1 MDFIDFAVWF
11 AGAVIAVGLI
21 EWAKNLFPKAPSW
34 VWMVVLPIV
43 AVVAAFAI
51 VLKDDASTAAIVWNA
66 FGIWA
71 LSQLGYALIVQ
82 LVKKRLEQ
90 EL

>member
-1 MDFIDFAVWF
+1 MMEFNIGSLGID
-11 AGAVIAVGLI
+11 
-21 EWAKNLFPKAPSW
+21 
-34 VWMVVLPIV
+34 
-43 AVVAAFAI
+43 
-51 VLKDDASTAAIVWNA
+51 TAIVWNA